1 MTRVQRQ
8 RRGDGPKPGRLDGK
22 APIKAAALAVLLE
35 APGHGYDV
43 ATRIN
48 KRMGTWAIDPR
59 HIYEP
64 LKQLETAGLVW
75 FRKEPIDEPP
85 GFRKVFYPT
94 EAARQAR
101 QDWFGSRP
109 ALSVLRADI
118 HARIAFSTEADAP
131 ELIRAL
137 GEYRADLLEA
147 IERNAITWAGP
158 RGSWLGFV
166 IEHLRTEV
174 DKQCEAE
181 IEWVNAIS
189 QDLGERASG
198 RPAR

>member
-1 MTRVQRQ
+1 MARARRQTR
-8 RRGDGPKPGRLDGK
+8 GTTPKPGRLDGS
-22 APIKAAALAVLLE
+22 APIKAAVLAVLLE

-43 ATRIN
+43 ATRVN
-48 KRMGTWAIDPR
+48 KRMGTWAINPK

-64 LKQLETAGLVW
+64 LKQLEKAGLVR
-75 FRKEPIDEPP
+75 FRREPIDEPP

-101 QDWFGSRP
+101 QDWFASRP

-137 GEYRADLLEA
+137 AEYRAD
-147 IERNAITWAGP
+147 AGACA
-158 RGSWLGFV
+158 G
-166 IEHLRTEV
+166 T
-174 DKQCEAE
+174 
-181 IEWVNAIS
+181 
-189 QDLGERASG
+189 RATRAACG
-198 RPAR
+198 